1 MPNMRKSQWS
11 NIRKR
16 LLLLS
21 NKELIAQIKDLYVI
35 SDENRRFLEAR
46 FAQGGDQVQ
55 SAMADYKQ
63 EIIYCFFGEL
73 LADRYCIESVE
84 CACNR
89 LLVRQEF

>member
-1 MPNMRKSQWS
+1 
-11 NIRKR
+11 
-16 LLLLS
+16 
-21 NKELIAQIKDLYVI
+21 VI
-35 SDENRRFLEAR
+35 SGETVGFWKLASHKE
-46 FAQGGDQVQ
+46 GIGDQAQ
-55 SAMADYKQ
+55 AAMADYKQ